1 MILGNRLLHTT
12 CSARETEKI
21 GKILKMQPGLEFF
34 QLPCRTK
41 LISDDKYLDCVRKYK
56 EIKLLNNANVK
67 VGTLYWDLTPITRGG
82 HVLRARITAVKT
94 DTKCST
100 ELAKHIHELIEPY
113 NIVPNFI
120 VTDQGSENITTINNR
135 I

>member
-41 LISDDKYLDCVRKYK
+41 LIYCIGILH
-56 EIKLLNNANVK
+56 LLLEEVM
-67 VGTLYWDLTPITRGG
+67 Y
-82 HVLRARITAVKT
+82 
-94 DTKCST
+94 
-100 ELAKHIHELIEPY
+100 
-113 NIVPNFI
+113 
-120 VTDQGSENITTINNR
+120 
-135 I
+135 